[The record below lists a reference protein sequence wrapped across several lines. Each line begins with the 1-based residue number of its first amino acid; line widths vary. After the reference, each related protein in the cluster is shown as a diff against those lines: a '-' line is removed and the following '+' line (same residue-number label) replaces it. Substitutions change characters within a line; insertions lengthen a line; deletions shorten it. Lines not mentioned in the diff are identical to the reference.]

1 MLHCGLL
8 GQHLGHSYSPQIHHE
23 LFSYEYKL
31 YEKEPDEL
39 AAFLGSRA
47 FDGLNVTIPYKKA
60 VIPYLD
66 ELSPIASTI
75 GSVNTIV
82 NRNGKLY
89 GYNTD
94 AFGFTWMIQKSGVE
108 TAGKKALVFGSGG
121 AAVTIC
127 HVLKTLG
134 AEPLVVSRHGEITY
148 DDLPQHKDAQLL
160 VNSTPLG
167 MYPDT
172 GKSPCDLSVFEK
184 LDGVFD
190 AVYNPARTAFL
201 LQAEALGIP
210 YANGFSMLVAQAK
223 QSCEFF
229 TGTSIDNSEID
240 RIDRLLSAQ
249 MQNIVLIGMPGCG
262 KSSVG
267 RALAAALHRPFVD
280 ADSEIERR
288 AGCPIPEIFAKEGE
302 EAFRKLESSVLADL
316 GKASGTVIATGG
328 GSVTRP
334 ENYPSLHQNGKIVWL
349 TRPLELLPTNG
360 RPVSQANSLQSLYE
374 KRAALYER
382 FSDAV
387 VSNAQSIE
395 DCVHAIREALL

>member
-1 MLHCGLL
+1 MRCGLL
-8 GQHLGHSYSPQIHHE
+8 GRTLGHSYSPPIHHE
-23 LFSYEYKL
+23 LYDYEYKL
-31 YEKEPDEL
+31 YEKEPEEL
-39 AAFLGSRA
+39 EAFLTGKD

-66 ELSPIASTI
+66 ELSPTASTI

-82 NRNGKLY
+82 NRGGRLY

-108 TAGKKALVFGSGG
+108 TSGKKALVFGSGG

-127 HVLKTLG
+127 HVLKNLG
-134 AEPLVVSRHGEITY
+134 AEPLVISRHGENTY
-148 DDLPQHKDAQLL
+148 DDLEKHRDAKLL

-167 MYPDT
+167 MYPDV
-172 GKSPCDLSVFEK
+172 GVSPCDLSLFDR

-201 LQAEALGIP
+201 LQAEALGVP

-229 TGTSIDNSEID
+229 TGTVIDDAEID
-240 RIDRLLSAQ
+240 RIDKLLSLQ

-267 RALAAALHRPFVD
+267 RALADSLNRPFFD
-280 ADSEIERR
+280 ADTEIETR
-288 AGCPIPEIFAKEGE
+288 AGCSIPEIFAKQGEG
-302 EAFRKLESSVLADL
+302 AFRKLESEVLADL
-316 GKASGTVIATGG
+316 GKRSGSVIATGG

-334 ENYPSLHQNGKIVWL
+334 ENYPSLHQNGQIVWL

-360 RPVSQANSLQSLYE
+360 RPVSQANPLESLLAA
-374 KRAALYER
+374 RAPLYER

-387 VSNAQSIE
+387 ISNTGSIE
-395 DCVHAIREALL
+395 DSVHAIKEAIL

>member
-1 MLHCGLL
+1 MRCGLL
-8 GQHLGHSYSPQIHHE
+8 GQHLGHSYSPPIHHE
-23 LFSYEYKL
+23 LFDYEYKL
-31 YEKEPDEL
+31 YEKEPEEL
-39 AAFLGSRA
+39 EAFLTGKD

-66 ELSPIASTI
+66 ELSPTASTI

-82 NRNGKLY
+82 NRGGRLY

-127 HVLKTLG
+127 YVLKNLG
-134 AEPLVVSRHGEITY
+134 AEPLVISRHGENTY
-148 DDLPQHKDAQLL
+148 DNLDKHRDAKLL

-167 MYPDT
+167 MYPDV
-172 GKSPCDLSVFEK
+172 GASPCGLSLFDR

-229 TGTSIDNSEID
+229 TGSAIDDAEID
-240 RIDRLLSAQ
+240 RIDKLLSLQ

-262 KSSVG
+262 KSAVG
-267 RALAAALHRPFVD
+267 RALAASLNRPFFD
-280 ADSEIERR
+280 ADTEIETR
-288 AGCPIPEIFAKEGE
+288 AGCSIPEIFAKQGE
-302 EAFRKLESSVLADL
+302 AAFRKLESEVLADL
-316 GKASGTVIATGG
+316 GKRSGSVIATGG
-328 GSVTRP
+328 GSVTRS
-334 ENYPSLHQNGKIVWL
+334 ENYPSLHQNGQIVWL
-349 TRPLELLPTNG
+349 TRPLDLLPTNG
-360 RPVSQANSLQSLYE
+360 RPVSQANSLESLLAA
-374 KRAALYER
+374 RAPLYER
-382 FSDAV
+382 FSDTV
-387 VSNAQSIE
+387 ISNTGSID
-395 DCVHAIREALL
+395 DCVHAIKETIL

>member
-1 MLHCGLL
+1 MRCGLL
-8 GQHLGHSYSPQIHHE
+8 GRHLGHSYSPPIHHE
-23 LFSYEYKL
+23 LYDYEYKL
-31 YEKEPDEL
+31 YEKEPEEL
-39 AAFLGSRA
+39 EAFLTGKD

-66 ELSPIASTI
+66 ELSPTASTI

-82 NRNGKLY
+82 NRGGRLY

-108 TAGKKALVFGSGG
+108 TSGKKALVFGSGG

-127 HVLKTLG
+127 HVLKNLG
-134 AEPLVVSRHGEITY
+134 AEPLVISRHGENTY
-148 DDLPQHKDAQLL
+148 DDLEKHRDAKLL

-167 MYPDT
+167 MYPDV
-172 GKSPCDLSVFEK
+172 GVSPCDLSLFDR

-201 LQAEALGIP
+201 LQAEALGVP

-229 TGTSIDNSEID
+229 TGTVIDDAEID
-240 RIDRLLSAQ
+240 RIDKLLSLQ

-267 RALAAALHRPFVD
+267 RALADSLNRPFFD
-280 ADSEIERR
+280 ADTEIETR
-288 AGCPIPEIFAKEGE
+288 AGCSIPEIFAKQGEG
-302 EAFRKLESSVLADL
+302 AFRKLESEVLADL
-316 GKASGTVIATGG
+316 GKRSGSVIATGG

-334 ENYPSLHQNGKIVWL
+334 ENYPSLHQNGQIVWL

-360 RPVSQANSLQSLYE
+360 RPVSQANPLESLLAA
-374 KRAALYER
+374 RAPLYER

-387 VSNAQSIE
+387 ISNTGSIE
-395 DCVHAIREALL
+395 DSVHAIKEAIL

>member
-1 MLHCGLL
+1 MRCGLL
-8 GQHLGHSYSPQIHHE
+8 GQHLGHSYSPPIHHE
-23 LFSYEYKL
+23 LFDYEYKL
-31 YEKEPDEL
+31 YEKEPEEL
-39 AAFLGSRA
+39 EAFLTGKD

-66 ELSPIASTI
+66 ELSPTASTI

-82 NRNGKLY
+82 NRGGRLY

-127 HVLKTLG
+127 YVLKNLG
-134 AEPLVVSRHGEITY
+134 AEPLVISRHGENTY
-148 DDLPQHKDAQLL
+148 DNLDKHRDAKLL

-167 MYPDT
+167 MYPDV
-172 GKSPCDLSVFEK
+172 GASPCDLSLFDR

-229 TGTSIDNSEID
+229 TGSAIDDAEID
-240 RIDRLLSAQ
+240 RIDKLLSLQ

-262 KSSVG
+262 KSAVG
-267 RALAAALHRPFVD
+267 RALAASLNRPFFD
-280 ADSEIERR
+280 ADTEIETR
-288 AGCPIPEIFAKEGE
+288 AGCSIPEIFAKQGE
-302 EAFRKLESSVLADL
+302 AAFRKLESEVLADL
-316 GKASGTVIATGG
+316 GKRSGSVIATGG
-328 GSVTRP
+328 GSVTRS
-334 ENYPSLHQNGKIVWL
+334 ENYPSLHQNGQIVWL
-349 TRPLELLPTNG
+349 TRPLDLLPTNG
-360 RPVSQANSLQSLYE
+360 RPVSQANSLESLLAA
-374 KRAALYER
+374 RAPLYER

-387 VSNAQSIE
+387 ISNTGSID
-395 DCVHAIREALL
+395 DCVHAIKETIL

>member
-1 MLHCGLL
+1 MRCGLL
-8 GQHLGHSYSPQIHHE
+8 GQHLGHSYSPPIHHE
-23 LFSYEYKL
+23 LYDYEYKL
-31 YEKEPDEL
+31 YEKEPEEL
-39 AAFLGSRA
+39 AAFLTGKD

-66 ELSPIASTI
+66 ELSPTASTI

-82 NRNGKLY
+82 NRGGRLY

-108 TAGKKALVFGSGG
+108 TSGKKALVFGSGG

-127 HVLKTLG
+127 HVLKNLG
-134 AEPLVVSRHGEITY
+134 AEPLVISRHGENTY
-148 DDLPQHKDAQLL
+148 DDLEKHRDAKLL

-167 MYPDT
+167 MYPDV
-172 GKSPCDLSVFEK
+172 GVSPCDLSLFDR

-201 LQAEALGIP
+201 LQAEALGVP

-229 TGTSIDNSEID
+229 TGTVIDNAEID
-240 RIDRLLSAQ
+240 RIDKLLSLQ

-267 RALAAALHRPFVD
+267 KALADSLNRPFFD
-280 ADSEIERR
+280 ADTEIEAR
-288 AGCPIPEIFAKEGE
+288 AGCSIPEIFAKQGEG
-302 EAFRKLESSVLADL
+302 AFRKLESEVLADL
-316 GKASGTVIATGG
+316 GKRSGSVIATGG

-334 ENYPSLHQNGKIVWL
+334 ENYPSLHQNGQIVWL

-360 RPVSQANSLQSLYE
+360 RPVSQANPLESLLAA
-374 KRAALYER
+374 RAPLYER

-387 VSNAQSIE
+387 ISNTGSID
-395 DCVHAIREALL
+395 DCVNAIKEAIL